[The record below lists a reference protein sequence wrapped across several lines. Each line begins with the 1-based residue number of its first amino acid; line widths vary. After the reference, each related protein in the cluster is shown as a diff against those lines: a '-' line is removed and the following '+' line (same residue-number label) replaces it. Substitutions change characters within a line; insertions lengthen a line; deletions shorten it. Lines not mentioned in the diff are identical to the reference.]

1 MLAGSKL
8 CQNLTRRSWGLVN
21 ENHFKHEYNS
31 EYIAPKVPLRSFTV
45 K

>member
-1 MLAGSKL
+1 MLAGSNL

-31 EYIAPKVPLRSFTV
+31 EYIAPKVLLRSFTV